1 MKQPPKKKPVS
12 VLNEAVQSNKMREV
26 LALAE
31 QSGLLQGSR
40 TKVIRG
46 RMPQALVARAK
57 ARTGIKSD
65 TNLIQVALA
74 NLAVADDYAEWLL
87 SQRGTVPS
95 DLDLEF

>member
-12 VLNEAVQSNKMREV
+12 TTPEHFNKLREI
-26 LALAE
+26 LTLAE

-40 TKVIRG
+40 TKIVRG

-65 TNLIQVALA
+65 TSLIQVALA
-74 NLAVADDYAEWLL
+74 NLAVADEYPEWLL
-87 SQRGTVPS
+87 SQRGTIPA
-95 DLDLEF
+95 DMDLEF

>member
-1 MKQPPKKKPVS
+1 
-12 VLNEAVQSNKMREV
+12 MREV
-26 LALAE
+26 LTLAE
-31 QSGLLQGSR
+31 QSGLLRGSR

-46 RMPQALVARAK
+46 RMPQELVARAK

-74 NLAVADDYAEWLL
+74 NIAVADDYAEWLL
-87 SQRGTVPS
+87 SHRGTVPA

>member
-1 MKQPPKKKPVS
+1 MSLEEVP
-12 VLNEAVQSNKMREV
+12 QSKRMREV
-26 LALAE
+26 LTLAE
-31 QSGLLQGSR
+31 QSGLLRGSR

-87 SQRGTVPS
+87 SQRGTVPA

>member
-1 MKQPPKKKPVS
+1 
-12 VLNEAVQSNKMREV
+12 MREV
-26 LALAE
+26 LTLAE
-31 QSGLLQGSR
+31 QSGLLRGSR

-87 SQRGTVPS
+87 SQRGTVPA

>member
-1 MKQPPKKKPVS
+1 
-12 VLNEAVQSNKMREV
+12 
-26 LALAE
+26 
-31 QSGLLQGSR
+31 
-40 TKVIRG
+40 
-46 RMPQALVARAK
+46 MPQALVARAK

-87 SQRGTVPS
+87 SQRGTVPA

>member
-12 VLNEAVQSNKMREV
+12 TTPEHSNKLREI
-26 LALAE
+26 LTLAE

-40 TKVIRG
+40 TKIVRG

-65 TNLIQVALA
+65 TSLIQVALA
-74 NLAVADDYAEWLL
+74 NLAVADEYPEWLL
-87 SQRGTVPS
+87 SQRGTIPA
-95 DLDLEF
+95 DMDLEF

>member
-1 MKQPPKKKPVS
+1 
-12 VLNEAVQSNKMREV
+12 MREV

>member
-12 VLNEAVQSNKMREV
+12 VSNETTQSAKMREM
-26 LALAE
+26 LELAE

-74 NLAVADDYAEWLL
+74 NLAVADDYPEWLL
-87 SQRGTVPS
+87 SQRGTVPA
-95 DLDLEF
+95 DLDLEL

>member
-1 MKQPPKKKPVS
+1 MKPPKKKPVS
-12 VLNEAVQSNKMREV
+12 VVQQTMRSSKLRGV

-31 QSGLLQGSR
+31 QSGLLEGRR
-40 TKVIRG
+40 TTVLRG

-74 NLAVADDYAEWLL
+74 HLAMADDYPEWLL
-87 SQRGTVPS
+87 SQRGTVPA
-95 DLDLEF
+95 DIDLEF